1 MVQANIL
8 NKTHTLSSN
17 SGNFPSSTKAPDE
30 NIVVITGANAKNT
43 FIFFAN
49 SGKVENARKPGGGR
63 NMKDMNRS

>member
-8 NKTHTLSSN
+8 NKTRTLSSN
-17 SGNFPSSTKAPDE
+17 SGNFPSLAKAPDE
-30 NIVVITGANAKNT
+30 NITDITGANAKNV

-49 SGKVENARKPGGGR
+49 SGNVENAMKPGGGR